1 MKVKVPEILRG
12 ACICFLLQ
20 AQQPLLELKR
30 RLGFVFP
37 DGEFSEFR
45 ANQIVCMAPGY
56 SQSHITHSLL
66 LIVFVV

>member
-37 DGEFSEFR
+37 EGEFS
-45 ANQIVCMAPGY
+45 VV
-56 SQSHITHSLL
+56 
-66 LIVFVV
+66 LIK